1 MTEYRKA
8 LLEYFKSIEEKVSA
22 LRNKVTWQTA
32 DTIIHIEF
40 LLLFA
45 ISMFLFYKYWFI
57 VYVIFG
63 AAFLAYSLLA
73 DEREPSEG
81 MTEKEYEEMQKFHNG
96 EYPQV
101 PKVNK

>member
-1 MTEYRKA
+1 MTRE
-8 LLEYFKSIEEKVSA
+8 
-22 LRNKVTWQTA
+22 TA

-57 VYVIFG
+57 VYVVFFI
-63 AAFLAYSLLA
+63 AFMTYSLLA

-81 MTEKEYEEMQKFHNG
+81 MTEKEYEDMQKFHNG

-101 PKVNK
+101 PKVK